1 MFVTQLAEART
12 ETDKIDTGGADDKRK
27 NKEPYLINLNEDPML
42 SGVICHF
49 LNNGETSV
57 GRKDASP
64 VPNICLSG
72 LRWGHTIGDSDLQQA
87 YLKNEMLYPL
97 TFFLHLHLSTSRG
110 FCLESN
116 VEANCS
122 ILWHEDWGIILNI
135 WPIIWIYRHYVS
147 SKCISMNLFPCIQ
160 HSEAACSN
168 L

>member
-72 LRWGHTIGDSDLQQA
+72 LR
-87 YLKNEMLYPL
+87 
-97 TFFLHLHLSTSRG
+97 
-110 FCLESN
+110 
-116 VEANCS
+116 
-122 ILWHEDWGIILNI
+122 
-135 WPIIWIYRHYVS
+135 
-147 SKCISMNLFPCIQ
+147 
-160 HSEAACSN
+160 
-168 L
+168 

>member
-87 YLKNEMLYPL
+87 YLKNEMLHPL
-97 TFFLHLHLSTSRG
+97 TFPLHLHLTTSRG
-110 FCLESN
+110 FCVESN
-116 VEANCS
+116 VEALTYS
-122 ILWHEDWGIILNI
+122 ILCHEDWGIYIKYLAYYMNI
-135 WPIIWIYRHYVS
+135 
-147 SKCISMNLFPCIQ
+147 
-160 HSEAACSN
+160 
-168 L
+168 